1 MVEQQAN
8 EGLEKLNQ
16 GIRKTKQMAQLQA
29 MELAQEYFD
38 SSVETLKRQVKE
50 SRATLQ
56 DLAKQVP
63 WGQEESFQFLFQEL
77 IENYEAIE
85 RSLDDARKIVGHLDT
100 EQLRAQGELNA
111 TSAARREAKRRGID
125 LREVEGTGS
134 RGRIVVGDVRRVAK
148 EAGHEAAEDAER
160 KTAGKEES
168 AEEEPKV
175 PDAAKHRVGDSATD
189 LMEADSTGYK
199 KLTASNGMTSLAEG
213 EREKVTGAKE
223 EGPDLDGQTSRNE
236 EAEEPNATRAAKYKA
251 KELGVDLKEVEGTGF
266 GGLVTMNDVLKK
278 AG

>member
-1 MVEQQAN
+1 VVEQQAN

-29 MELAQEYFD
+29 MELAQEYFG

-56 DLAKQVP
+56 GLPKQVP

-85 RSLDDARKIVGHLDT
+85 RSLDDARKIVAHLDT
-100 EQLRAQGELNA
+100 EQLQAQWELNA
-111 TSAARREAKRRGID
+111 TC
-125 LREVEGTGS
+125 
-134 RGRIVVGDVRRVAK
+134 
-148 EAGHEAAEDAER
+148 
-160 KTAGKEES
+160 
-168 AEEEPKV
+168 
-175 PDAAKHRVGDSATD
+175 
-189 LMEADSTGYK
+189 
-199 KLTASNGMTSLAEG
+199 
-213 EREKVTGAKE
+213 
-223 EGPDLDGQTSRNE
+223 
-236 EAEEPNATRAAKYKA
+236 AAKYKA
-251 KELGVDLKEVEGTGF
+251 EELGVDLKEVEGTGF